1 VSEPGAKAW
10 PKCYVQCMTQ
20 DDVRAVLER
29 VLTWPRKRQE
39 QAVELLA
46 CLEAQDDSEYQLNDE
61 QAAEVR
67 RRLAEKDAPTLTL
80 EQLDARLRRRGT

>member
-1 VSEPGAKAW
+1 
-10 PKCYVQCMTQ
+10 MTQ